1 MLGGAESA
9 TTKAART
16 FLVRGEWV
24 MKRPTLKRD
33 PQTGKEIENKVKWDK
48 RYLIL
53 ADTTPPAVYWYKND
67 AVSDARRNRRS
78 HRSRRSRRSRST
90 VLAPLPPAG
99 CCVLS
104 AAVRACSILAST
116 GNHRARFTLVVL
128 V

>member
-16 FLVRGEWV
+16 YLVRGEWV

-53 ADTTPPAVYWYKND
+53 ADTTPPSIFWYKSD
-67 AVSDARRNRRS
+67 AVSASRRS
-78 HRSRRSRRSRST
+78 CRSCRSRRSRRRRSCGPT
-90 VLAPLPPAG
+90 ALYSPLYG
-99 CCVLS
+99 RL
-104 AAVRACSILAST
+104 AAVC
-116 GNHRARFTLVVL
+116 
-128 V
+128 